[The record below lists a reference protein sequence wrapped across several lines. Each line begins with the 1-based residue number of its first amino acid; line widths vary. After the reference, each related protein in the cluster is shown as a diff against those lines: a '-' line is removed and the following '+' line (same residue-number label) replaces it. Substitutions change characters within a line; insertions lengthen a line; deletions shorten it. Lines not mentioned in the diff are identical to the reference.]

1 MRRETIG
8 VGLGVGLFVAVGVWS
23 ASCGG
28 KASSGEQTGTSTA
41 PPHPPSPPPANPP
54 ATTGTSTGVVP
65 AVPPSPPDA
74 GAVTPDV
81 ACDAGA
87 QCTAPTPRCV
97 DFRWL
102 AAFGAGTCVN
112 DKCSYP
118 TTEVDCSASGTSC
131 IDMGDGGSCSTV
143 IIK

>member
-28 KASSGEQTGTSTA
+28 KSSSGEQTGTSTA
-41 PPHPPSPPPANPP
+41 TTHPPSPPPANPP
-54 ATTGTSTGVVP
+54 ATGTSTGVVP

-87 QCTAPTPRCV
+87 ACTAPSPRCV